1 MFEEIRSRKASL
13 GYVWVRASDSGN
25 TYLCPA
31 SQAGIPASAT
41 DAELSLIGVDESN
54 NPHND

>member
-1 MFEEIRSRKASL
+1 MFEETKNRKAGL
-13 GYVWVRASDSGN
+13 GYVWVKASDSGN

-31 SQAGIPASAT
+31 SASMTSAT
-41 DAELSLIGVDESN
+41 DAELQVIGIDESR